1 MQTLSHCILT
11 CAIAHSSYIRLIKQ
25 AFQDYPS
32 FDRPHEAFLELLQ
45 LSLTNN
51 DFNFDG
57 AFFLQIRGIAMG
69 RTYAPAATN
78 IYLRK
83 FDQKAMYS
91 FHVKPK
97 LYGRFLDDI
106 ICLTMQR

>member
-1 MQTLSHCILT
+1 
-11 CAIAHSSYIRLIKQ
+11 
-25 AFQDYPS
+25 
-32 FDRPHEAFLELLQ
+32 
-45 LSLTNN
+45 
-51 DFNFDG
+51 
-57 AFFLQIRGIAMG
+57 MG